1 MQVSEVQSGRKLTLE
16 IQNLDETVFDAKETL
31 KVKNEVTLSQS
42 ELTGEILMRHGQDA
56 WAIKGIESKEQ
67 NKLVEIIER
76 NLPRLCWI
84 TAIKPNHDQPEKIY
98 LQIHEFPSG
107 LYLPKEKLEIGIDEK
122 IIDDIRDRHIR
133 RADPIDKIID
143 WLSKKILLPSLNNE
157 QGKRALLQD
166 NYQKNFQNS
175 FRIWGNGI
183 VINIRGTPDDKFLI
197 DRIEKATQPQN
208 ISQQRPVILLEADIC
223 FCDASIAGSVR
234 GQIQIQLD
242 YIVKTPASYLAL
254 WQQYNEIEQKII
266 YSKAQEF
273 GWLRYE
279 NQQMLNNG
287 NYRFKLI
294 KSNNLKN
301 QLQFLKEDSFVTI
314 EVSKNQPEFNFES
327 EEDSGFIEIEKQ
339 TKARNF
345 CGEFVAVNLE
355 KLTIDLRNSNLEDEQ
370 FIIPEK
376 GYLFISLI
384 GDKTRLDRR
393 KKAQSLILT
402 PINPQNPM
410 PQLGLLLENQAVLKR
425 RTKKLKP
432 ITAQVKKLF
441 NNLPPTAR
449 QEEAIKIALNT
460 PDIALI
466 QGPPG
471 TGKTKVITAI
481 QARLAQEAEDQ
492 NRSVNHRILLT
503 SYQHDAVENAA
514 ERTVL
519 FQLPAVRIGGKR
531 NKDHEFNNIDLWR
544 RQRIENLEA
553 TLANLPQLPAQ
564 TILKKV
570 RNLTATY
577 QFTPGTSAET
587 AKLLRNIY
595 DFTQGYISQELSDKL
610 LELSQQY
617 KQNLANFNQENNE
630 DLELVLKAV
639 KAIRITPASFSDDGN
654 ITALKVLKRLQPLN
668 ILTSEEINLL
678 TEAGDYFE
686 DQIPPFLEQLANLQ
700 TDLLNRLIP
709 KETTPVTKAIANE
722 EILNLF
728 SRVRLSLDDYIRRSP
743 DGIEAV
749 LSEYLEDLKN
759 DPEAVAKTIK
769 KYTVVLAATCQQSD
783 GKEMKFVTEN
793 PNHVFETVIVD
804 EAARANPLDLFIPM
818 AKAERRIILVG
829 DHRQLPH
836 ILEEDVERQLSKSTS
851 TTQDRLQKS
860 LFERLFNQLKELEKK
875 DGIKRTVTLDTQ
887 YRMHPILG
895 DFVSQNFY
903 ECHGEPKINS
913 GRKETDFIHNLPR
926 YENSVCAWINAP
938 FSLGGEMQGQS
949 KSRSIEAKIIAKE
962 LKRIIDYNQ
971 NLTFGIITFY
981 SAQVTKIWKALEN
994 EGIAEK
1000 NDDSYYQIIPQYQET
1015 RNNEDKIVERL
1026 RIGTVDAFQGKEFDV
1041 VFLSLTRSND
1051 LEVNNEKMAR
1061 QKYGFLML
1069 ENRLCVAM
1077 SRQQR
1082 LLITVGDLDM
1092 INNKYAPTA
1101 IPQLVKFY
1109 QLCQSEN
1116 GKIYKI
1122 K

>member
-84 TAIKPNHDQPEKIY
+84 TAIKPNPDQPEKIY

-183 VINIRGTPDDKFLI
+183 VINIRRTPDDKFLI

-254 WQQYNEIEQKII
+254 WKQYNEIEQKII

-587 AKLLRNIY
+587 AQLLRNIY
-595 DFTQGYISQELSDKL
+595 ELTQGYISQELSDQL
-610 LELSQQY
+610 FELSQQY
-617 KQNLANFNQENNE
+617 QQNLTNFNQENNE
-630 DLELVLKAV
+630 DLESVLKAV

-686 DQIPPFLEQLANLQ
+686 DQIPPFLEQLAHLQ

-829 DHRQLPH
+829 DHKQLPH
-836 ILEEDVERQLSKSTS
+836 VLEREIEQSLNKNGDETIKEIYG
-851 TTQDRLQKS
+851 KS
-860 LFERLFNQLKELEKK
+860 LFERLWTSLPKQTAI
-875 DGIKRTVTLDTQ
+875 DGIERTVQLRDQ
-887 YRMHPILG
+887 FRMHPIIG
-895 DFVSQNFY
+895 QFVSDHFY
-903 ECHGEPKINS
+903 AESPLNS
-913 GRKETDFIHNLPR
+913 SFVSP
-926 YENSVCAWINAP
+926 ENRPNYTGAYNGKPIAWLDVPATK
-938 FSLGGEMQGQS
+938 GGEERGGN
-949 KSRSIEAKIIAKE
+949 RSWQRYPEVERIMEELRKVLPTIEKKYPKFDPTLPSGMVGVIA
-962 LKRIIDYNQ
+962 
-971 NLTFGIITFY
+971 FY
-981 SAQVTKIWKALEN
+981 SAQ
-994 EGIAEK
+994 
-1000 NDDSYYQIIPQYQET
+1000 
-1015 RNNEDKIVERL
+1015 EDAIKEAITNPRTGLPSHLQRRVKV
-1026 RIGTVDAFQGKEFDV
+1026 GTVDAFQGREYDIV
-1041 VFLSLTRSND
+1041 YLSTVRSNKND
-1051 LEVNNEKMAR
+1051 TVEKR
-1061 QKYGFLML
+1061 LGFTALP
-1069 ENRLCVAM
+1069 NRLCVAF
-1077 SRQQR
+1077 SRAR
-1082 LLITVGDLDM
+1082 CVLIGVGD
-1092 INNKYAPTA
+1092 YACVASMRTGE
-1101 IPQLVKFY
+1101 IPWSKTLRDFVI
-1109 QLCQSEN
+1109 LCQKEGYVDFSN
-1116 GKIYKI
+1116 
-1122 K
+1122 